1 MIFDIKNP
9 VQAARNF
16 ERRRSLAIGAQKEGF
31 RSGVKESYT
40 NQNII
45 SIAPGADIQKAIDAV
60 YASGGGT
67 VVLLTG
73 THIREESL
81 FVYPNVTLRGETTG
95 TELDFNNSSHG
106 IVVTTTEVAV
116 TGTIG
121 VTNNSTTVT
130 GSGTSFSEELVGLGL
145 FIDGSWNYVL
155 SVDSATQLTL
165 DAEYAG
171 PTQSGLTVVAA
182 DVQSNVSIKSLI
194 VRNSMTAGISVSYA
208 YIPILEEVN
217 VYDSTIGIESNYV
230 EFFYIDN
237 GNVFTCGTG
246 IVFEETY
253 SCSIRSFLMGDCTGD
268 GIQWTNAG
276 DSTMFDFGIV
286 GCGGNGMTLTNC
298 DALTCLSFTIADNA
312 GKGVEFVSSC
322 DDNQL
327 IGGKV
332 NRNGS
337 DGIKLTAT
345 SDRNGFIG
353 LTCDTNTGYGIN
365 IAAASCDNNMVSS
378 CALVS
383 NTAGQISNS
392 GTGTKAR
399 GIIGNVDIG

>member
-1 MIFDIKNP
+1 M
-9 VQAARNF
+9 
-16 ERRRSLAIGAQKEGF
+16 GAQKEGF
-31 RSGVKESYT
+31 RSGVKESYM

-45 SIAPGADIQKAIDAV
+45 SVAPGADIQNAIDAV

-67 VVLLTG
+67 VVLITG
-73 THIREESL
+73 THVVESDITL
-81 FVYPNVTLRGETTG
+81 YPNITLEGETSG
-95 TELDFNNSSHG
+95 TTLDFNSTAHG
-106 IVVTTTEVAV
+106 IIITATPVTVA
-116 TGTIG
+116 GTIAT
-121 VTNNSTTVT
+121 TNNSTIVT
-130 GSGTSFSEELVGLGL
+130 GSGTAFSSDIVGLGL
-145 FIDGSWNYVL
+145 FIDGSWNYVA

-165 DAEYAG
+165 ESDYTG

-182 DVQSNVSIKSLI
+182 DVITNVTIRKLI
-194 VRNSMTAGISVSYA
+194 IVNSATAGIDVSYA
-208 YIPILEEVN
+208 YIPILDEVQ

-276 DSTMFDFGIV
+276 DSTMSDFGIV

-298 DALTCLSFTIADNA
+298 DALTCLSFTVADNA

-365 IAAASCDNNMVSS
+365 IAAASCDNNMISS
-378 CALVS
+378 SALVS